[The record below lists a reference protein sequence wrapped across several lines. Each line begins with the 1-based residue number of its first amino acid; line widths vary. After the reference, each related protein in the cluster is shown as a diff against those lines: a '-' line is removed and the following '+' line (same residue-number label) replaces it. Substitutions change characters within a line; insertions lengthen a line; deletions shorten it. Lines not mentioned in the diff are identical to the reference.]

1 MKVIVWCSSYADYI
15 LLISYVLIG
24 STCPITFW
32 NGQVVDVSL
41 PLQAQWKVT
50 ETTQNGGQTLA
61 ILENGLS
68 VSVPAFIDVG
78 DTIIVTTEDCKYV
91 SRV

>member
-1 MKVIVWCSSYADYI
+1 MKVIVLSSKADYI
-15 LLISYVLIG
+15 HNFICFLIG